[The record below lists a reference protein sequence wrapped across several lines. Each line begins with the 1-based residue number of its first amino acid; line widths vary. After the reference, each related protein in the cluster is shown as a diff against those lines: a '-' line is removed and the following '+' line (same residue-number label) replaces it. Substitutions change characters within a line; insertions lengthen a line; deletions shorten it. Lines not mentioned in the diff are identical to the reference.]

1 MKKKIIVGIVAL
13 AFVGGGL
20 WFLTRSEP
28 DSGALTLYGN
38 VDIRQVSLAFENS
51 ERIAEMHGEEGDRVK
66 AGQVLAVL
74 DTRTLRLQAVQ
85 AEAAVTVQE
94 QVLLRLQN
102 GVRPE
107 EMLQAKARLEAA
119 LADAALAEQDVKRLQ
134 GIARDTDGRA
144 ISRQDL
150 DRAAAR
156 LRVAQAQAKDQG
168 EALRLAE
175 LGPRAEDIA
184 QAAAQ
189 LEVARA
195 EMALLQHRIAQAEL
209 KAPTDAVIRSRLLE
223 KGDMASPQKPVF
235 ALALTDPKWIRAYVA
250 EPQLGRI
257 RPGMKAR
264 IATDSHPDQSIEGI
278 VGYISSVAE
287 FTPKSVQT
295 EELRTSLVYEIR
307 VLVNDSE
314 DRLRLGMPATVMLV
328 LDEETGVR

>member
-1 MKKKIIVGIVAL
+1 MKKLVIVGIVAL
-13 AFVGGGL
+13 VLAGGL
-20 WFLTRSEP
+20 WWVTRSEP
-28 DSGALTLYGN
+28 DRGILTLYGN

-51 ERIAEMHGEEGDRVK
+51 ERIAEIYGEEGDRVK
-66 AGQVLAVL
+66 AGQVLATL
-74 DTRTLRLQAVQ
+74 DTRTLRLQAAR
-85 AEAAVTVQE
+85 AEAAVTMQE
-94 QVLLRLQN
+94 QVLLRLKN

-107 EMLQAKARLEAA
+107 EFLQAKARLEAA

-134 GIARDTDGRA
+134 AIARDTDGRA

-156 LRVAQAQAKDQG
+156 LRVAQAQAQDQG
-168 EALRLAE
+168 EALRLAQ

-189 LEVARA
+189 LEMARA
-195 EMALLQHRIAQAEL
+195 ELALLQHRIAQAEL

-235 ALALTDPKWIRAYVA
+235 ALALTDPKWVRAYVS

-257 RPGMKAR
+257 HSGMKAR
-264 IATDSHPDQSIEGI
+264 IATDSHPDQTIEGF

-314 DRLRLGMPATVMLV
+314 DRLRLGMPATVTLV
-328 LDEETGVR
+328 LDQKADVH